1 MSKHLDADLTR
12 IKRQVLSM
20 GALVEES
27 LRLALDAVLSM
38 DQSVAQAALDA
49 DRRIDALELEVDD
62 LCLKCLALNQPVAKD
77 LRFIT
82 SAMKMSTALERIGDL
97 AGNIAKRV
105 LLNLDGPLPDLDLG
119 LQEMGDLVRS
129 MLHDVLDAFVSQSGE
144 LARDV
149 CARDND
155 VDDRNRSNVKALVAH
170 MEQHPADVPS
180 CVALLTVT
188 RALERIADHAT
199 NIGEDVV
206 FLVEAVDIRHPNLA

>member
-119 LQEMGDLVRS
+119 LQ
-129 MLHDVLDAFVSQSGE
+129 
-144 LARDV
+144 
-149 CARDND
+149 
-155 VDDRNRSNVKALVAH
+155 
-170 MEQHPADVPS
+170 PS
-180 CVALLTVT
+180 WHLCFYLGCRFCLS
-188 RALERIADHAT
+188 
-199 NIGEDVV
+199 
-206 FLVEAVDIRHPNLA
+206 